1 MEGWVKLYRELL
13 EKPIFQNEGR
23 LKVWIWVLC
32 KATHKTVKVKIG
44 RQLQTLHPGQFVTGR
59 RQASEEL
66 NMHEMAVWRH
76 LKWLEVNNSLNIKTN
91 NKYSVITVAN
101 WALFQESDE
110 KVNSKVN
117 NKVNNKNETYT
128 QVEPVTEKVP
138 PTDEEK
144 AKIYAKRLHAKKCNK
159 LFEEWWKIYPR
170 RDDKVTARTAFGGV
184 FSSGISAKRLNLM
197 TENLMLHTEKYR
209 EEVRG
214 KEKQFIKLPSTFL
227 RAVDFREPPS

>member
-1 MEGWVKLYRELL
+1 MEGWVKLYREIL
-13 EKPIFQNEGR
+13 EKPIFRNEGR

-32 KATHKTVKVKIG
+32 KATHKTTKVQIG
-44 RQLQTLHPGQFVTGR
+44 KQLQVLHPGQFVTGR

-66 NMHEMAVWRH
+66 DMHEMTVWRH

-101 WALFQESDE
+101 WGFFQEPDE

-117 NKVNNKNETYT
+117 SKVNNKNEVFAE
-128 QVEPVTEKVP
+128 VEPVVEKVP

-170 RDDKVTARTAFGGV
+170 RDDKVTARTAFGAV
-184 FSSGISAKRLNLM
+184 FTSGISTKRLNLM

-209 EEVRG
+209 DEVRG
-214 KEKQFIKLPSTFL
+214 KERRFIKLPSTFL